1 MKVGFTKLSTIDYP
15 GKICSV
21 IFMPHCNFRCGY
33 CHNQDVVDGNV
44 DRKLDD
50 VLKELAQD
58 QKIISSV
65 CISGGE
71 PTLHPELATIAKE
84 LKKQGFLLKLDTNG
98 SNPYLLETVLPYLDY
113 VAMDIKGPLSRYS
126 AIAKYDEINKIL
138 RSISLVRTLKD
149 YEFRT
154 TISPTYLLESDVL
167 AIANLIQ
174 GSKKYVLQGYKK
186 ARSDF
191 EAEEPTKEWLQQ
203 IASLV
208 KPYFTEVMV
217 RGGK

>member
-21 IFMPHCNFRCGY
+21 IFMPHCNFKCGY
-33 CHNQDVVDGNV
+33 CHNQNVVDGNV
-44 DRKLDD
+44 ERNLAD
-50 VLKELAQD
+50 VLKELYQD

-71 PTLHPELATIAKE
+71 PTLHPELAIIAKD
-84 LKKQGFLLKLDTNG
+84 LKKQGFLVKLDTNG
-98 SNPYLLETVLPYLDY
+98 SNPHLLETILPYLDY
-113 VAMDIKGPLSRYS
+113 VAMDIKGPLYKYS
-126 AIAKYDEINKIL
+126 AIAKYDDTNKIL
-138 RSISLVRTLKD
+138 RSIDLVKTFKD

-154 TISPTYLLESDVL
+154 TISPTYLLETDVL
-167 AIANLIQ
+167 AIANLLQ
-174 GSKKYVLQGYKK
+174 GSKRYVLQGYKK

-191 EAEEPTKEWLQQ
+191 NAEEPTKEWLQQ
-203 IASLV
+203 LASIV
-208 KPYFTEVMV
+208 KPYFTEVMI